1 MASAPQGTKGTTASA
16 TNMVLNTD
24 NLNRTIF
31 ISDNQ
36 QFLQTL
42 DTGSVDLVLIDPP
55 FSKNQTWE
63 GNLKPPLTEDEKRI
77 ERNLMDSWEIY
88 DPESAYDAGLEF
100 PDLEGKN
107 AGFEDIWDFRVR
119 VYKEWMDELQNVC
132 PSAYWLIH
140 STRHSH
146 GDNTAAYIAF
156 MVERMLE
163 VRRILKPTGSA
174 YLHCD
179 HEANSYLRQM
189 MDAVF
194 GPSNFRNEIV
204 WRRTSSHN
212 SAKSWGPIH
221 DTILFYSKS
230 PKYTWNRVFQPY
242 SKEHIRKSY
251 GHRDE
256 NGWHRRSDLTGAGI
270 RHGDS
275 GQPWRG
281 IDPTKT
287 ARHWAVPRPALRRA
301 YPDREGL
308 DDLSTQQCLDLLDEA
323 GLIYW
328 PQKGNIPRVKEYLD
342 DSQGG
347 PIQDLILDIPMLS
360 ATNKERTG
368 YPTQKPQAL
377 ARRIVEAS
385 SKPGDMVV
393 DCFAGCA
400 YVPVAA
406 ELTGRR
412 WIACDMA
419 PRAWTVV
426 RRQFHKQPDLRIV
439 TEGEYTERF
448 TGVQPDLGLERII
461 KVRGPKEL
469 PKRTTDSNPLP
480 MRLGT
485 LPEPT
490 YRQRPEEDS
499 QLIWE
504 AFVNQWG
511 TRCWFCGLEKRAS
524 RRELQL
530 DHIEPN
536 RRDGT
541 NDDCWNRALACMD
554 CNGDKGNN
562 HSVAETIELAYK
574 AGRIATAPLRDEQL
588 EVFERRHGWAK
599 ERWEQIRPRRLEI

>member
-77 ERNLMDSWEIY
+77 ERNLMDSWGIY

-100 PDLEGKN
+100 PDLEEKN

-163 VRRILKPTGSA
+163 VRRILKPTGGA

-242 SKEHIRKSY
+242 SEEHIRKSY
-251 GHRDE
+251 GHQDE
-256 NGWHRRSDLTGAGI
+256 NGWHRRSDLAGAGI

-275 GQPWRG
+275 GG
-281 IDPTKT
+281 
-287 ARHWAVPRPALRRA
+287 
-301 YPDREGL
+301 
-308 DDLSTQQCLDLLDEA
+308 
-323 GLIYW
+323 
-328 PQKGNIPRVKEYLD
+328 
-342 DSQGG
+342 
-347 PIQDLILDIPMLS
+347 
-360 ATNKERTG
+360 
-368 YPTQKPQAL
+368 
-377 ARRIVEAS
+377 
-385 SKPGDMVV
+385 
-393 DCFAGCA
+393 
-400 YVPVAA
+400 
-406 ELTGRR
+406 
-412 WIACDMA
+412 
-419 PRAWTVV
+419 
-426 RRQFHKQPDLRIV
+426 
-439 TEGEYTERF
+439 
-448 TGVQPDLGLERII
+448 
-461 KVRGPKEL
+461 
-469 PKRTTDSNPLP
+469 
-480 MRLGT
+480 
-485 LPEPT
+485 
-490 YRQRPEEDS
+490 
-499 QLIWE
+499 
-504 AFVNQWG
+504 
-511 TRCWFCGLEKRAS
+511 AS
-524 RRELQL
+524 RGE
-530 DHIEPN
+530 
-536 RRDGT
+536 
-541 NDDCWNRALACMD
+541 A
-554 CNGDKGNN
+554 
-562 HSVAETIELAYK
+562 
-574 AGRIATAPLRDEQL
+574 
-588 EVFERRHGWAK
+588 
-599 ERWEQIRPRRLEI
+599 